1 MDPFTFM
8 LMMSSINGNRRRGA
22 RNFFGSGKSSKATKR
37 KRLEKRRATS
47 SGRGGSELI
56 CEDELLE
63 MDKHGM
69 LYTKLKADYNLAQ
82 LKEICIRNK
91 IPRSG
96 AKYEVCA

>member
-1 MDPFTFM
+1 MDPFTLM
-8 LMMSSINGNRRRGA
+8 LMMSLGNRRRGA

-63 MDKHGM
+63 MEKGGM
-69 LYTKLKADYNLAQ
+69 LRRKLNADYNLAQ

>member
-1 MDPFTFM
+1 MDPFTLM
-8 LMMSSINGNRRRGA
+8 LMMSLGNRRRGA
-22 RNFFGSGKSSKATKR
+22 RNFCGSGKSSKATKM

-47 SGRGGSELI
+47 SGSGSELI

-63 MDKHGM
+63 MEKGGM
-69 LYTKLKADYNLAQ
+69 LRRKLNADYNLAQ